1 MRSRE
6 DVVGVRGGVGERG
19 EQGWEV
25 TGKKQSK
32 ERRWGKGG
40 KGGRQE
46 GKKEEPRGRSMER
59 GKKGQDEN
67 LGIRCRER
75 KGDRK
80 ELEERCRQSQAKKNK
95 AANIYRLVISLSYL
109 ILTLI
114 PSHWCYHHPFH
125 R

>member
-1 MRSRE
+1 M
-6 DVVGVRGGVGERG
+6 GERG

-25 TGKKQSK
+25 TGKKQRE

-46 GKKEEPRGRSMER
+46 GKKEEPRGRSVER
-59 GKKGQDEN
+59 GKKGRDEN

-80 ELEERCRQSQAKKNK
+80 ELEERCRKSQAKKNK
-95 AANIYRLVISLSYL
+95 AVNIYRPARCHTWRCHFVILFNSYPDTLPLVLSSSFSQVTNWGL
-109 ILTLI
+109 
-114 PSHWCYHHPFH
+114 
-125 R
+125 